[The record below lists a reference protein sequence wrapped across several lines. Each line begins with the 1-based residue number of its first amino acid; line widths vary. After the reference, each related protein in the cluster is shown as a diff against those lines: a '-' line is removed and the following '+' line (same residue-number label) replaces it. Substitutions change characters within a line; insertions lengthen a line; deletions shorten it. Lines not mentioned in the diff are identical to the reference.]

1 MKVNTYCLLRLDK
14 LRGILEV
21 ELVAFLQLAVV
32 LVILLHCVV
41 GQVDERLVNAT
52 RVVRKGIRRCADVSF
67 FEKVAAV
74 INSN

>member
-14 LRGILEV
+14 LGCILEV

-32 LVILLHCVV
+32 LVILLYCVV

-52 RVVRKGIRRCADVSF
+52 RVVRKCIRRCADVSF
-67 FEKVAAV
+67 FEEVTAV